1 MLAACTWFQWFYRA
15 FVFFFCCCCG
25 FLNIHTTK
33 YYLLC
38 FDIRFPGFVKS
49 DFSHRFYSAA
59 NRIVA
64 RINRMKQDTASRHHQ
79 NSWPN
84 CRAPFLPFLI
94 FFFLFV
100 TCFILF
106 FLSRDD
112 LSQPPNHTQT
122 HFIMTLYF
130 SWLERE
136 QNSHLLSW
144 FHNAN
149 SFVKKNKNWKQQKK
163 EIDV

>member
-1 MLAACTWFQWFYRA
+1 MEKWLNQNANAKMLAACTWFQWFYRA

-84 CRAPFLPFLI
+84 SRAPFLPFLI
-94 FFFLFV
+94 FFFCLLRVLFIY
-100 TCFILF
+100 FIPWRLVATPQPHTNTLHNDF
-106 FLSRDD
+106 VLLMTRTGTKLTFAQLV
-112 LSQPPNHTQT
+112 SQC
-122 HFIMTLYF
+122 
-130 SWLERE
+130 E
-136 QNSHLLSW
+136 
-144 FHNAN
+144 
-149 SFVKKNKNWKQQKK
+149 
-163 EIDV
+163 